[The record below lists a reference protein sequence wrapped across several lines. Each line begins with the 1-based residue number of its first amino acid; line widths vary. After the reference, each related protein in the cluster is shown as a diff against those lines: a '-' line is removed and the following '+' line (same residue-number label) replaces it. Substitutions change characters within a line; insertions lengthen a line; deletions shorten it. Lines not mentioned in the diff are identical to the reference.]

1 MRRAGGAT
9 RSFMLRTSVSRE
21 ARWFRMSI
29 EELIIGIAIIFLL
42 SVFTSKASEKY
53 GIPALLL
60 FLLLGMLLGSEGPGG
75 IYFDNP
81 WLAQGLGV
89 TALAYILFS
98 GGLDTRWSEVRPVS
112 ARALLLSTLG
122 VAITS
127 TVIGFAA
134 HHLLGFSLLE
144 GLLLGSIISSTDA
157 AAVFSVLRSR
167 NIGLPARV
175 KNFLEFESGSNDPM
189 AVFLTIAFISLL
201 TQDAN
206 PYSLVT
212 EMFFKQMALGGAL
225 GFALGWV
232 LVWIVNHIGL
242 ETEGLYPVLTL
253 SSVLFI
259 YGVIAFLGGN
269 GFLGIYIAGLVM
281 GNKNFVHKKSLL
293 RFHDGVAWLMQIV
306 MFLIL
311 GLQVFPSRLV
321 PILGTGL
328 ILSGALMLLAR
339 PIAVFVCLAFSA
351 FSVKEKLLI
360 AWVGLRGA
368 VPIILATFPLLAG
381 LPNADH
387 IFNLVFFIVLTSVLL
402 QGTSLPLV
410 VRKLGLAAPSQ
421 RPKPRYA
428 LEFEEG
434 EGMEATLMDFIIP
447 YQSGVVGKPLV
458 ELGLPEESVIT
469 LIVRTDNYLVPKGTT
484 ILQPG
489 DVLLILLRKTS
500 IPEVNKIL
508 SSPKRA

>member
-1 MRRAGGAT
+1 MV
-9 RSFMLRTSVSRE
+9 SVE
-21 ARWFRMSI
+21 QIFIAV
-29 EELIIGIAIIFLL
+29 GISFLL
-42 SVFTSKASEKY
+42 SVFASKASEKY

-60 FLLLGMLLGSEGPGG
+60 FLLLGMMAGSEGPGG
-75 IYFDNP
+75 VYFDNP
-81 WLAQGLGV
+81 SLAQALGV
-89 TALAYILFS
+89 TALAFILFS
-98 GGLDTRWSEVRPVS
+98 GGLDTRWSDVRPVG

-127 TVIGFAA
+127 AVIGLAA
-134 HHLLGFSLLE
+134 HYLLDFSVLE

-167 NIGLPARV
+167 NIGLPGRV
-175 KNFLEFESGSNDPM
+175 KNLLEFESGSNDPM
-189 AVFLTIAFISLL
+189 AVFLTVAFISLL

-206 PYSLVT
+206 PYTLFS
-212 EMFFKQMALGGAL
+212 EMFLKQMAVGGVL

-232 LVWIVNHIGL
+232 LVWTVNHIGL

-259 YGVIAFLGGN
+259 YGVIDFLGGN
-269 GFLGIYIAGLVM
+269 GFLGIYIAGLMM

-306 MFLIL
+306 MFIIL

-321 PILGTGL
+321 SVLGTGL
-328 ILSGALMLLAR
+328 LLSGVLMLLAR
-339 PIAVFVCLAFSA
+339 PVAVFLCLAFSA
-351 FSVKEKLLI
+351 FNLKEKLLI

-368 VPIILATFPLLAG
+368 VPIILATFPLLAD
-381 LPNADH
+381 LPNASH
-387 IFNLVFFIVLTSVLL
+387 IFDLVFFIVLTSVLL

-421 RPKPRYA
+421 RSKPRYA

-447 YQSGVVGKPLV
+447 YNSAAIGKPILD
-458 ELGLPEESVIT
+458 LRLPDQSVIT
-469 LIVRTDNYLVPKGTT
+469 LISRNDEYIVPTGITR
-484 ILQPG
+484 LQGG
-489 DVLLILLRKTS
+489 DVLLIILNKAS
-500 IPEVNKIL
+500 VAEAHKIL
-508 SSPKRA
+508 SAPKGE

>member
-1 MRRAGGAT
+1 MI
-9 RSFMLRTSVSRE
+9 
-21 ARWFRMSI
+21 SI
-29 EELIIGIAIIFLL
+29 EQIFIAAGIVFLL
-42 SVFTSKASEKY
+42 SVFASKASEKY

-60 FLLLGMLLGSEGPGG
+60 FLFLGMLAGSEGPGG
-75 IYFDNP
+75 FYFDNP
-81 WLAQGLGV
+81 SLAQALGV
-89 TALAYILFS
+89 TALAFILFS
-98 GGLDTRWSEVRPVS
+98 GGLDTRWSDVRPVG
-112 ARALLLSTLG
+112 ARALMLSTLG
-122 VAITS
+122 VAMTS
-127 TVIGFAA
+127 AIVGLAA
-134 HHLLGFSLLE
+134 YYLLGFSLLE

-167 NIGLPARV
+167 NIGLPDSV
-175 KNFLEFESGSNDPM
+175 KNLLEFESGSNDPM

-201 TQDAN
+201 TQDAD
-206 PYSLVT
+206 PYALFT
-212 EMFFKQMALGGAL
+212 EMFLTQMALGGVL

-232 LVWIVNHIGL
+232 VVWIVNHIGL

-293 RFHDGVAWLMQIV
+293 RFHDGVAWLMQIA

-321 PILGTGL
+321 AVLGTGL
-328 ILSGALMLLAR
+328 LLSGVLMLLAR
-339 PIAVFVCLAFSA
+339 PMAIFVCLAFSA
-351 FSVKEKLLI
+351 FNLKEKLLI

-368 VPIILATFPLLAG
+368 VPIILATFPLLADV
-381 LPNADH
+381 PNAGH
-387 IFNLVFFIVLTSVLL
+387 IFDLVFFIVFTSVLL

-447 YQSGVVGKPLV
+447 YNSAAIGKPILD
-458 ELGLPEESVIT
+458 LQLPDQSVIT
-469 LIVRTDNYLVPKGTT
+469 LISRNDEYIVPTGTT
-484 ILQPG
+484 RLQGG
-489 DVLLILLRKTS
+489 DVLLIILNKAS
-500 IPEVNKIL
+500 IAEAHKIL
-508 SSPKRA
+508 SAPKGE

>member
-1 MRRAGGAT
+1 
-9 RSFMLRTSVSRE
+9 VI
-21 ARWFRMSI
+21 SI
-29 EELIIGIAIIFLL
+29 EQIFIAAGIVFLL
-42 SVFTSKASEKY
+42 SVFASKASEKY

-60 FLLLGMLLGSEGPGG
+60 FLVLGMLAGSEGPGG
-75 IYFDNP
+75 VYFDNP
-81 WLAQGLGV
+81 SLAQALGV
-89 TALAYILFS
+89 TALAFILFS
-98 GGLDTRWSEVRPVS
+98 GGLDTSWSDVRPVA
-112 ARALLLSTLG
+112 ARGFLLSTLG
-122 VAITS
+122 VAFTS
-127 TVIGFAA
+127 ALVGLTAYY
-134 HHLLGFSLLE
+134 LLGFTLLE
-144 GLLLGSIISSTDA
+144 GMLLGSIISSTDA
-157 AAVFSVLRSR
+157 AAVFAVLRSR
-167 NIGLPARV
+167 NIGLPEGVR
-175 KNFLEFESGSNDPM
+175 NLLEFESGSNDPM

-206 PYSLVT
+206 PYTLFT
-212 EMFFKQMALGGAL
+212 QMFLKQMAVGGLL

-232 LVWIVNHIGL
+232 VVWIVNHIGL

-259 YGVIAFLGGN
+259 YGLIDFLGGN
-269 GFLGIYIAGLVM
+269 GFLGIYIAGLLM

-311 GLQVFPSRLV
+311 GLQVFPSALV
-321 PILGTGL
+321 PVLGTGL
-328 ILSGALMLLAR
+328 LLSAVLMLVAR
-339 PIAVFVCLAFSA
+339 PVAVFLCLVFSA
-351 FSVKEKLLI
+351 FKTRERLLI

-368 VPIILATFPLLAG
+368 VPIILGTFPLLAG

-447 YQSGVVGKPLV
+447 YNSAAIGRPILD
-458 ELGLPEESVIT
+458 LRLPEQSVIT
-469 LIVRTDNYLVPKGTT
+469 LISRNDEYIVPTGTT
-484 ILQPG
+484 RLQGG
-489 DVLLILLRKTS
+489 DVLLIILNKAS
-500 IPEVNKIL
+500 VAEAHKIL
-508 SSPKRA
+508 SAPKGE